1 MIRRLTIT
9 LREWTFTVRTW
20 LSDWLELAT
29 SPIRWF
35 RPRRFLAEVFVS
47 SRELVSL
54 GRTSSRVTVGTVIGF
69 FAFLTV
75 LPRMAVG
82 LCRRTVVDGWWW
94 LRTRTRRQLIVT
106 ALAATVILGG
116 GVGPAAYVA
125 WEHRRDGRRAML
137 WRQYDSYLDVGNAER
152 VEATL
157 TALQELSPGDPSIG
171 QRLDMLHA
179 GEAPAGDSKFI
190 RFLMRTH
197 SVNGRTDRAVREAA
211 RLADVV
217 PGDWEARC
225 VLIEDALRRGD
236 QAAVQ
241 QHLAALPSP
250 KETSA
255 PPPPHVALVAA
266 NLFQRIGDTSRYD
279 DLIDYV
285 VLNILPNLRHDDLPA
300 HGADVVVLLVKCY
313 HQALTEL
320 DRFPRLTQYW
330 VPVQQACR
338 AVLEAPDTETRSLVA
353 LGATV
358 ELQATS
364 ILPEFQRRG
373 KVTAD
378 EYKAM
383 TTEVED
389 RLGEIWDK
397 VLKREPANAL
407 GYVGLAYH
415 KARTAGVS
423 DGVAVARRG
432 LQACGNQP
440 DLVVTLA
447 RLLRDTDPVAAL
459 QFLQQALHDE
469 DMTPRMCE
477 AIADVAQKAGRPDL
491 ARDACRRALRQ
502 DPRLV
507 WAHFLEGE
515 ICLRL
520 GKPSEAAETL
530 KPIRTELAKNPKG
543 CALYVRVLCTC
554 GSFQLAEEFL
564 EQVKTDNRPGPVLL
578 EAARAMQATGRLED
592 AIRWA
597 KQVLD
602 REPNHA
608 DALCVV
614 ADCTRQLA
622 EKGDRG
628 WDGDRVRE
636 ALRAYRAVLQQQPN
650 RLAIANNIAWL
661 ELKALGRP
669 RDAFES
675 AAPLRAVEDQVGTPA
690 DFLETLGAIYLAM
703 GRPED
708 ARRMLEQAVATAG
721 PRPSFFIHLALAH
734 HALKQPDRA
743 EYYLG
748 GAYRM
753 PKGNRDL
760 ADLVDASR
768 LILGK

>member
-20 LSDWLELAT
+20 LNDWLELAAG
-29 SPIRWF
+29 PIRWF
-35 RPRRFLAEVFVS
+35 RPRYFLAEVSVS
-47 SRELVSL
+47 GHELVSL
-54 GRTSSRVTVGTVIGF
+54 GRTSSRVTVGTVVGF
-69 FAFLTV
+69 FGFLV
-75 LPRMAVG
+75 ALPRIMVG
-82 LCRRTVVDGWWW
+82 YGRRTAVSSVWW
-94 LRTRTRRQLIVT
+94 LRTRTRRQLILT

-125 WEHRRDGRRAML
+125 WERHRDGRRAML
-137 WRQYDSYLDVGNAER
+137 WHQYDAYLDAGNVEK

-157 TALQELSPGDPSIG
+157 TALQGVSPRDPSIA
-171 QRLDMLHA
+171 QRLAMLRA

-197 SVNGRTDRAVREAA
+197 VVNGRTDRAVREAV
-211 RLADVV
+211 RLVDLT

-225 VLIEDALRRGD
+225 LLIEDALRRGD
-236 QAAVQ
+236 RAAAQ
-241 QHLAALPSP
+241 EHLAALPSP

-255 PPPPHVALVAA
+255 PPSPHVALIAA
-266 NLFQRIGDTSRYD
+266 NLFQRLGDTSRYD

-285 VLNILPNLRHDDLPA
+285 VLNVLPNLRHDDLPA
-300 HGADVVVLLVKCY
+300 YGADVVVLLIKCY

-338 AVLEAPDTETRSLVA
+338 AVLDAPDTETHSLVA
-353 LGATV
+353 LGAAV

-373 KVTAD
+373 KVTAE
-378 EYKAM
+378 EYKTM
-383 TTEVED
+383 TKEVED

-423 DGVAVARRG
+423 EGAAVARRG
-432 LQACGNQP
+432 LLACGNQA

-447 RLLRDTDPVAAL
+447 RLLRDSDPLAAL
-459 QFLQQALHDE
+459 QFLQQVLHDE

-477 AIADVAQKAGRPDL
+477 AVADVAQKAGRPDL

-502 DPRLV
+502 DPSLV

-520 GKPSEAAETL
+520 GKPNEAAETL
-530 KPIRTELAKNPKG
+530 KPIRAELAKNPKG

-564 EQVKTDNRPGPVLL
+564 EQVKAETRPGPVLL

-592 AIRWA
+592 AVRWA

-636 ALRAYRAVLQQQPN
+636 ALQAYRTVQRQQPN
-650 RLAIANNIAWL
+650 RLDTANNIAWL

-690 DFLETLGAIYLAM
+690 DFLETLGAIYLAL

-721 PRPSFFIHLALAH
+721 PRPSFFIYLALAH

-743 EYYLG
+743 EYYLN

-753 PKGNRDL
+753 PKRNRDL